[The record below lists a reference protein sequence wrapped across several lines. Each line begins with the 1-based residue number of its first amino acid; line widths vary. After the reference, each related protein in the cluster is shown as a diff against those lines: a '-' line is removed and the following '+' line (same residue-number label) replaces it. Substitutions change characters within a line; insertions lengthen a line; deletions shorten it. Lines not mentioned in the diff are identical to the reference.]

1 MVRDY
6 FLSKLCIG
14 SAQFGSHY
22 GIANKTGIVK
32 MNDIRKIKRLA
43 LSKGVRMIDTA
54 KSYFD
59 GEKRLAKVGID
70 EFITLSK
77 LPVTKPDKNRDKMG
91 H

>member
-43 LSKGVRMIDTA
+43 LSKVL
-54 KSYFD
+54 
-59 GEKRLAKVGID
+59 E
-70 EFITLSK
+70 
-77 LPVTKPDKNRDKMG
+77 
-91 H
+91 